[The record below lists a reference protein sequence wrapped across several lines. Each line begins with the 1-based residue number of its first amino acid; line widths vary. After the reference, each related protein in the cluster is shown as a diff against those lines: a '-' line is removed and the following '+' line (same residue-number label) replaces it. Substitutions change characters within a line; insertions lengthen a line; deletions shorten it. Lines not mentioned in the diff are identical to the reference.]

1 MFNIYERLDQQAEET
16 NKKREASKKREQK
29 FQTKGWTLIDKNN
42 NRFTRDECP
51 NGDARLLLKYR
62 NAKSGLEIFKDLLEE
77 NFLRSV
83 WEETLKEQED
93 VWNYGTPDHSKI
105 INNNKFSLRVIYSF
119 FAVKM
124 RIHALQKKCKAS
136 QPGENL
142 LINAIEESINHFG

>member
-1 MFNIYERLDQQAEET
+1 MFNIFERLDQQAEET

-42 NRFTRDECP
+42 NSFTRHECP

-93 VWNYGTPDHSKI
+93 VWNY
-105 INNNKFSLRVIYSF
+105 
-119 FAVKM
+119 
-124 RIHALQKKCKAS
+124 
-136 QPGENL
+136 
-142 LINAIEESINHFG
+142 